1 MYLFIYLLQSSIQ
14 TQLLVFKSTKPGR
27 TSANFDPRERPCLIL
42 KFTTGEFSVL
52 KYVVSTWQGSREIW
66 KSKKLVESRCLIL
79 IRGSRKKL
87 GNFTH
92 LSARQQWEDEPS
104 PCKLSHSCLFY
115 LQLEQ
120 SNRFH
125 HKKQRGEILWHSFF
139 LSREEQKDDRFS
151 KLLTSSSQLV
161 PISSRTNQ
169 NKNQINSNEASTSF
183 CFRAD
188 WPKDTQTSLSKEL

>member
-1 MYLFIYLLQSSIQ
+1 MFNL
-14 TQLLVFKSTKPGR
+14 
-27 TSANFDPRERPCLIL
+27 
-42 KFTTGEFSVL
+42 
-52 KYVVSTWQGSREIW
+52 
-66 KSKKLVESRCLIL
+66 
-79 IRGSRKKL
+79 SRKADQEKSWETL
-87 GNFTH
+87 LTFQQGNSEKP
-92 LSARQQWEDEPS
+92 LEDEPS

-120 SNRFH
+120 SNWSH